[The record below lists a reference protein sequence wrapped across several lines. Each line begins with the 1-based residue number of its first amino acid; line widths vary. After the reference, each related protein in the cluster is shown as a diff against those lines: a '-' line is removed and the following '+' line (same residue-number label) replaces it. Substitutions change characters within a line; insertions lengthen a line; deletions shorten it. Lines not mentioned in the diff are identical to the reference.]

1 MITTR
6 PKCSKKLY
14 DFIGDLMQ
22 MIPNAFYY
30 PRGTLTVTKMAE
42 YASNKEFTHLV
53 VLSEKNKVCNG
64 MLVSHLPEGPTAFF
78 KVLTLT
84 ISIRLCLYLTF
95 LLLVK

>member
-30 PRGTLTVTKMAE
+30 PRGSLISNEYLHSNLLVGNLTVEKMRE
-42 YASNKEFTHLV
+42 YAESKEFTHLL
-53 VLSEKNKVCNG
+53 VLSEKSKVCNG
-64 MLVSHLPEGPTAFF
+64 
-78 KVLTLT
+78 
-84 ISIRLCLYLTF
+84 Y
-95 LLLVK
+95 